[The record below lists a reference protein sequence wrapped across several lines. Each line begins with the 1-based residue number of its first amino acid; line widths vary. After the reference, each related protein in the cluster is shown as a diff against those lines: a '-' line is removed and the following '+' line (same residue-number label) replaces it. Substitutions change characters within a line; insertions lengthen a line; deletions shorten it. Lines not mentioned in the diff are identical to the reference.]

1 MTYPRRFVWLAVP
14 CLACTLLAL
23 PARAGSDQSLSKLG
37 PAANAGGSVGGAM
50 QWARH
55 VDHLTTLLDHL
66 QRLWKYGPYSERND
80 LPVKPASSPG
90 DKGLPRPTQPVVSTG
105 LPPRSPQPGSSSTR
119 ACTYPA
125 GYPRVSSPTW
135 ADALGTTPRIQA
147 LIIKEIPSHA
157 DAPAAPDLDKW
168 RRDSLQQGLTLEAG
182 PVFGAYLVKLPR
194 RVSGREATAIIR
206 QMYIADM
213 ADSSA
218 TPGCLY
224 DYVIPDLPMKTMAD
238 TGPSFPPDNPP
249 QVATSAY
256 GSIMLDTG
264 FSADNRI
271 LGSFSEI
278 TARDIWP
285 LLGAWTNAAG
295 AEGQPPHPLAAT
307 AIAVIDPTFYA
318 VPNASHPIPVRYS
331 DPIVRVT
338 RDDEPGDTK
347 MCQSSSS
354 ELASQCHGDI
364 VAAVIGQDVRQF
376 QDSTGTWVLGG
387 GSLGRGLYYR
397 GAPGD
402 STTSKPLFGA
412 PEVFPI
418 ERIETAHDAFSTM
431 AAVAYAAG
439 RPMGYLKVGGTKMLT
454 DNVLDTATGKTLPG
468 VDRVTPLSS
477 TPRVIDLSMGAYQLV
492 PTQQAAAKL
501 CSTPYYAD
509 AIDLLTQKGIVA
521 VAPSGN
527 VDDEYRDLQLDQQ
540 DSGGIITVIP
550 GECPGVYEVGG
561 ADLVSEPNSES
572 AVNASGAVVPAR
584 KDAYWERFK
593 THVMTTNSPFGEPLD
608 MLPVRGTS
616 VAAPQFAATIA
627 MMLAIDPTLDP
638 AGVDELLRAKTLTFE
653 GSPKVRMVP
662 APVVWFKVMRMVM
675 ARNGEPLDPGSDTGT
690 NAGTNAG
697 TGLPTPT
704 R

>member
-1 MTYPRRFVWLAVP
+1 M
-14 CLACTLLAL
+14 LAL
-23 PARAGSDQSLSKLG
+23 PARAGSDQSAANVG
-37 PAANAGGSVGGAM
+37 RAANAGGSASGAM

-66 QRLWKYGPYSERND
+66 QRIWKYGPYSERND

-90 DKGLPRPTQPVVSTG
+90 DKGLARPTQPIVSTG

-157 DAPAAPDLDKW
+157 DAPTAPDLDKW

-194 RVSGREATAIIR
+194 RVSDREATAIIR

-285 LLGAWTNAAG
+285 LLGAWANTAG

-307 AIAVIDPTFYA
+307 ALAVIDPTFYA
-318 VPNASHPIPVRYS
+318 VSAASRPIPVRYS
-331 DPIVRVT
+331 GPIVRVT
-338 RDDEPGDTK
+338 RDDEPGDTQ
-347 MCQSSSS
+347 MCQSTSSK
-354 ELASQCHGDI
+354 LAWQCHGDI

-376 QDSTGTWVLGG
+376 QDSTGTRVLGG

-402 STTSKPLFGA
+402 STTSRPLFGA
-412 PEVFPI
+412 PDMFPI

-439 RPMGYLKVGGTKMLT
+439 RPMGYVKVGGTKMLT
-454 DNVLDTATGKTLPG
+454 DNVVDTATGKTLPG
-468 VDRVTPLSS
+468 VARVSPLSS
-477 TPRVIDLSMGAYQLV
+477 TPRVIDLSVGAYQLV

-550 GECPGVYEVGG
+550 GECPDVYEVGG
-561 ADLVSEPNSES
+561 ADLESNEDSER
-572 AVNASGAVVPAR
+572 AVNDAGAVVPGR
-584 KDAYWERFK
+584 DDAYWERFE
-593 THVMTTNSPFGEPLD
+593 THVMTTNSPFEDPLE
-608 MLPVRGTS
+608 MLLVQGTS

-627 MMLAIDPTLDP
+627 MMLAIDPTLDR
-638 AGVDELLRAKTLTFE
+638 AGVDELLRAKTVTFK
-653 GSPKVRMVP
+653 GSPDVRMVP
-662 APVVWFKVMRMVM
+662 ASVIWFKVMRRVM
-675 ARNGEPLDPGSDTGT
+675 AKQGEPLDPGSDTGT
-690 NAGTNAG
+690 NTGTSV
-697 TGLPTPT
+697 PTPT